1 MGGARRSKMKGRTT
15 ICVLAAAVCLLD
27 SLTRAD
33 VDDNDYAWDPND
45 RTGSKASTAADME
58 GTLEAPSNLW
68 HACKFGAKKG
78 GIFDLRGLSRN
89 AKLLQAHLGW
99 NTDKF
104 NDKIQ
109 LYDWVHQD
117 VTQFN
122 VTYYLNVCA
131 DVIEVPEVCAQ
142 LKMTE
147 PAPAYQVTATGRCH
161 YLGTLKSFKW
171 KPIDTVNPGK
181 GMMLFYQN
189 GAAAATKGRP
199 NRSSMCLLARGTM
212 ITRQAQ
218 WLCTRRTRATTMW
231 CGLACTAAQRIL
243 SCSSL
248 VSPAQKM
255 VPMAPASRPSL
266 RFC

>member
-1 MGGARRSKMKGRTT
+1 MGGSKMKGRTT

-122 VTYYLNVCA
+122 VDLLSECVCRR
-131 DVIEVPEVCAQ
+131 D
-142 LKMTE
+142 
-147 PAPAYQVTATGRCH
+147 
-161 YLGTLKSFKW
+161 
-171 KPIDTVNPGK
+171 
-181 GMMLFYQN
+181 
-189 GAAAATKGRP
+189 
-199 NRSSMCLLARGTM
+199 RSSRGVCSTQDDGASPCLSSHCHWPLPLPRHTEELQVETNRHCEPWEGNDALLPERGQL
-212 ITRQAQ
+212 RQPKADQ
-218 WLCTRRTRATTMW
+218 IDQVCVYL
-231 CGLACTAAQRIL
+231 LEVL
-243 SCSSL
+243 
-248 VSPAQKM
+248 
-255 VPMAPASRPSL
+255 
-266 RFC
+266 